1 MKPGKIAMRPL
12 RLALFLPFLLFAVSG
27 SAAADDGAGGFIQQ
41 LAEKVLPQLTDP
53 STPLEERKARF
64 RAVMN
69 RDFDVEKIGKLVLGQ
84 HWRRAPPAKREE
96 FRKLLEDYISGL
108 YARRFEDLAGLEIKV
123 DGVRDF
129 DGWSMVY
136 TTATRANGAPVLLD
150 WRVDSKDGRHAITD
164 LVIEGVSM
172 VIAQREEFSAIVLE
186 SGGLDGLMLK
196 LRTRIA
202 G

>member
-1 MKPGKIAMRPL
+1 MKPGKTAMRPL

-27 SAAADDGAGGFIQQ
+27 PAAADSGAGGFIRD
-41 LAEKVLPQLTDP
+41 LAETVLPQLTDP

-64 RAVMN
+64 RAVLN
-69 RDFDVEKIGKLVLGQ
+69 RDFDLEKIGKLVLGR
-84 HWRRAPPAKREE
+84 HWRRAPAAKRAE
-96 FRKLLEDYISGL
+96 FRKLLEDYLSGL
-108 YARRFEDLAGLEIKV
+108 YARRFEDLAGLQITV

-129 DGWSMVY
+129 EGWSMVY
-136 TTATRANGAPVLLD
+136 TTATRAAGAPVLLD

-172 VIAQREEFSAIVLE
+172 VISQREEFSAIVLE
-186 SGGLDGLMLK
+186 SGGLDGLLLK
-196 LRTRIA
+196 LRVRIA